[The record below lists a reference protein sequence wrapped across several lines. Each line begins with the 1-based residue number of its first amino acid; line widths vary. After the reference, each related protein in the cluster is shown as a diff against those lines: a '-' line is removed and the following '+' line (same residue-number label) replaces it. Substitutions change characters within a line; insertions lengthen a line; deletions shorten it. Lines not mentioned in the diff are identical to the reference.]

1 MATLTINHYIN
12 QANSFITDIRNNRN
26 GYYMFVSRPQ
36 PWANSSGGND
46 DYSVLGT
53 NNSVAQVEQFLY
65 DDMLYGKLLKDDDVI
80 NVIPRYDWVINTK
93 YDVYDQNDADL
104 YAKQFYVVTDKY
116 EVYKCIDN
124 NGGVDSYVKPTL
136 TSTSGTF
143 KTGDGYVW
151 KYMYSIDSYSNS
163 KFTTSNYIPV
173 STNAAVQGNT
183 TQGSIDVIRITD
195 GGNSYFVYE
204 TGYIGGV
211 LNNSTIQ
218 LPNTASNTDDYYVN
232 SSIYLKS
239 GFGAGQIRE
248 ISSSNGTSKQIIVN
262 QPFQLFTRLDLANV
276 SGTVTTGY
284 YAEQPYDVI
293 DYFYAQG
300 YFNTESTVTQSDTGA
315 SGKVLAV
322 NTSVIQ
328 ITKYVSN
335 TLFQTGY
342 PIVDTTYS
350 GTVKPGTV
358 SVGNVGSCNI
368 AFVTSNGSGY
378 AANATVTIAANGTGS
393 GAAANAQANA
403 SGKIS
408 AINITAVG
416 NSYFVAPTLTISAPT
431 AQTFNSNTAV
441 TAGTG
446 GGTNNVISLATAGSF
461 VANDL
466 ITYTVATGNT
476 DIGGLTSGTT
486 YYVDFAN
493 ATVIALKATTTG
505 SRIALT
511 KGPTETGH
519 TLQGQTATAVMYCD
533 NQIIRGSGTQLNSSA
548 NGYANG
554 EYIRVGANTVS
565 NIRRV
570 ANNVNTTI
578 LIADL
583 PFNTSFTASANSHYK
598 MIVVAQP
605 TSISPAGGSGY
616 ISNTNLNSVQIAI
629 SNSSNAGVYF
639 SVGEKVNMTDSGLVN
654 QGANAII
661 AYSNSSTVI
670 LSSVSGTWQA
680 NSGGMQLYVSGESSL
695 QKSKIVSVQSSP
707 NITISD
713 PSGTFKLGYPVYF
726 KTSFNASSGNA
737 TLIAKITLPNDQTEY
752 QIGPT
757 VKVTGD
763 GSNAVAIAVVNTAIN
778 SKYDV
783 VGIDII
789 NPGTGY
795 TKANVEIYA
804 NTSSNTGYG
813 VGATAR
819 AIISPVYGHGYDAVT
834 ELGGRY
840 VGVDAKFDTI
850 SNEIYNFLGYGTYRK
865 VGILQNPQF
874 KDVKITL
881 SDFDRVNLS
890 LTNKVTTN
898 SNTSINNWIADET
911 VYQTTSNTTLA
922 INYSSSNGTFN
933 VGDSVYDNVA
943 PTVNGTVTFANS
955 TTVVLT
961 LSNTLPASVTA
972 VFNPN
977 TDVIGA
983 VSNTS
988 NNTIL
993 IGSNAALLIANNLV
1007 TYKVSAGN
1015 TVTGGLSNNGQYYVQ
1030 FANATHIAL
1039 KASVA
1044 SNTRVTLVPSPTS
1057 ETGHIFTAGYL
1068 IGSRL
1073 ISNTANANIDAAYP
1087 IIPLTN
1093 VSATGVVV
1101 YGNSSVLQLK
1111 SVKGSFTENS
1121 AFNSIVGIYSNT
1133 SAFVTSANTILFEVT
1148 SDSKTEIISETTSGA
1163 VGEVT
1168 YLYSNTEVLLSNVV
1182 GQFATGDV
1190 MYDSVINAYATVTS
1204 IYTSNGT
1211 VESSSSFGDRFNQT
1225 ARITITANNGA
1236 FSNNEYVQQDVSM
1249 ARGRIISINDEVDLQ
1264 VSSMIGTFAPGQIV
1278 TDTTTNANGICTF
1291 ANTTYIKLT
1300 SASKTL
1306 AFGITFTINN
1316 GLGSTA
1322 TVARVYPV
1330 LILSDVSDVN
1340 NFQAGSNAIIG
1351 QVSGAS
1357 GTCNNYLLI
1366 KHPDL
1371 VRDSGKKIYSESF
1384 TPVTRSATS
1393 VEEVK
1398 LVIKF

>member
-26 GYYMFVSRPQ
+26 GYYMFASRPQ

-46 DYSVLGT
+46 DYSVLQT
-53 NNSVAQVEQFLY
+53 NNSVAQVEQSLY
-65 DDMLYGKLLKDDDVI
+65 DDLLYGKLLKDEDVT
-80 NVIPRYDWVINTK
+80 NVVPRYDWVINTK

-104 YAKQFYVVTDKY
+104 YSKHFYVVTDKY

-124 NGGVDSYVKPTL
+124 NNGANSYVKPTL

-163 KFTTSNYIPV
+163 KFTTTSYIPV

-183 TQGSIDVIRITD
+183 TAGSIDMIRITD

-204 TGYIGGV
+204 TGYIGGMV
-211 LNNSTIQ
+211 NRYIIQ
-218 LPNTASNTDDYYVN
+218 LANTASNTDDYYVN

-248 ISSSNGTSKQIIVN
+248 ISSSNGTSKQIVVD
-262 QPFQLFTRLDLANV
+262 QPFELFTRLDLANV

-284 YAEQPYDVI
+284 YVEQPYDI
-293 DYFYAQG
+293 INYLYTQG
-300 YFNTESTVTQSDTGA
+300 YFNIDTTVTQSDTGA

-335 TLFQTGY
+335 TLFQNGF
-342 PIVDTTYS
+342 PIVDTAYS
-350 GTVKPGTV
+350 GTVKTGTV

-368 AFVTSNGSGY
+368 AFITSNGSGY
-378 AANATVTIAANGTGS
+378 TANATVTITANGTGS
-393 GAAANAQANA
+393 GATANAQANA

-416 NSYFVAPTLTISAPT
+416 SSYFVAPSLTISAPT

-446 GGTNNVISLATAGSF
+446 GGSNNVITLATAGSF

-466 ITYTVATGNT
+466 ITYTVSTGNT
-476 DIGGLTSGTT
+476 TISGLTSGTT
-486 YYVDFAN
+486 YYVEFAN
-493 ATVIALKATTTG
+493 ATVVALKATAAG

-511 KGPTETGH
+511 KGPNETGH
-519 TLQGQTATAVMYCD
+519 TLQGQTATAIMYCD
-533 NQIIRGSGTQLNSSA
+533 NQIIRGSSTQLNDSA

-554 EYIRVGANTVS
+554 EYIRIGANTVS

-583 PFNTSFTASANSHYK
+583 PFSNLFTASANSHYK
-598 MIVVAQP
+598 MTVAAEPVSIVIQGA
-605 TSISPAGGSGY
+605 SGY
-616 ISNTNLNSVQIAI
+616 VSNTNLTSVQIAI
-629 SNSSNAGVYF
+629 GNSSNAGVYF

-654 QGANAII
+654 QGANGII

-670 LSSVSGTWQA
+670 LSSVLGAWQA
-680 NSGGMQLYVSGESSL
+680 NSGGTQFYVSGESSL
-695 QKSKIVSVQSSP
+695 QLSPIVTVQSNP
-707 NITISD
+707 NITINN

-726 KTSFNASSGNA
+726 KTALSAASGNA
-737 TLIAKITLPNDQTEY
+737 TLVAKITLPNDQTEY

-757 VKVTGD
+757 VRVTGD
-763 GSNAVAIAVVNTAIN
+763 GSNAIAIAVVNTAVN
-778 SKYDV
+778 SRYDV

-795 TKANVEIYA
+795 TQANVAIYA
-804 NTSSNTGYG
+804 NTNYG
-813 VGATAR
+813 SGATAK

-840 VGVDAKFDTI
+840 VGVDAKFDTV
-850 SNEIYNFLGYGTYRK
+850 SNEIYKFLSYGSYRK

-874 KDVKITL
+874 KDVKVTL
-881 SDFDRVNLS
+881 TDFDRVNLS
-890 LTNKVTTN
+890 LTNKTTTN
-898 SNTSINNWIADET
+898 SNTSITNWVADET
-911 VYQTTSNTTLA
+911 VYQTTSNTTLV

-933 VGDSVYDNVA
+933 VGDLVYDNVA
-943 PTVNGTVTFANS
+943 PSVNGTVTFANS

-988 NNTIL
+988 NNTIS
-993 IGSNAALLIANNLV
+993 IGSNATYLIANNLV

-1015 TVTGGLSNNGQYYVQ
+1015 TVIGGLSNNGQYYVQ

-1044 SNTRVTLVPSPTS
+1044 SNTRITLVPSATS

-1073 ISNTANANIDAAYP
+1073 MSNTANANIDAAYP
-1087 IIPLTN
+1087 IVPLTN

-1111 SVKGSFTENS
+1111 NVKGSFTENS

-1133 SAFVTSANTILFEVT
+1133 SAFVTSANTIRFEVT

-1190 MYDSVINAYATVTS
+1190 MYDSVVNAYATVTS
-1204 IYTSNGT
+1204 IYASNGT

-1225 ARITITANNGA
+1225 ARITLTANTGA
-1236 FSNNEYVQQDVSM
+1236 FANNEYVQQDVSL
-1249 ARGRIISINDEVDLQ
+1249 ARGRIVSMNDEIDLK
-1264 VSSMIGTFAPGQIV
+1264 VSSMSGTFSPGQTV

-1306 AFGITFTINN
+1306 FFGLTYTINN

-1322 TVARVYPV
+1322 TVAGVYPV
-1330 LILSDVSDVN
+1330 LVLSNVSDVN

-1351 QVSGAS
+1351 QTSGAS

-1366 KHPDL
+1366 TNPDL
-1371 VRDSGKKIYSESF
+1371 VRDSGKMIYTESF